1 MRTDL
6 VADALKA
13 AAATPW
19 ISGRSDLPQR
29 PRFGLHLAKAYA
41 DLCARLGVTQ
51 SMGAVGSSADN
62 AMAES
67 FNATAKREV
76 LRDAACFTDELTA
89 RRTMFRWLTRYNT
102 KRRHSWCRYQSPNT
116 YERTYTDKLALAA

>member
-1 MRTDL
+1 
-6 VADALKA
+6 
-13 AAATPW
+13 
-19 ISGRSDLPQR
+19 
-29 PRFGLHLAKAYA
+29 
-41 DLCARLGVTQ
+41 
-51 SMGAVGSSADN
+51 MGAVGSSADN

-76 LRDAACFTDELTA
+76 LRDAACFTDELSC

-116 YERTYTDKLALAA
+116 YERAYTDKLALAA

>member
-1 MRTDL
+1 
-6 VADALKA
+6 
-13 AAATPW
+13 
-19 ISGRSDLPQR
+19 
-29 PRFGLHLAKAYA
+29 
-41 DLCARLGVTQ
+41 
-51 SMGAVGSSADN
+51 
-62 AMAES
+62 MAES

-116 YERTYTDKLALAA
+116 YERTLNRPGSGGGSNPTGG